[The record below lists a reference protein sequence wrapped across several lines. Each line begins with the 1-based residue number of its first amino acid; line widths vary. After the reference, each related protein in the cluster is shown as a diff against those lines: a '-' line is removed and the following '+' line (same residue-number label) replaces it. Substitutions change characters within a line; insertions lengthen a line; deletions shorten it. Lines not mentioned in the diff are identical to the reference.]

1 MYLISACLVGVNC
14 KYNGK
19 NNFNE
24 KALELVKNGKAIP
37 ICPEQLGGLATPRT
51 PAEIKMIDGRRRV
64 ITEEGKDVTEEYEKG
79 AKEVLSLCQKLNIEK
94 VILKAKSPSCGA
106 GQIYNGEFNGTLTSG
121 NGITAQ
127 LLIENGIEVENF

>member
-1 MYLISACLVGVNC
+1 MYLISACLVGLNC

-37 ICPEQLGGLATPRT
+37 ICPEQLGGLTTPRT
-51 PAEIKMIDGRRRV
+51 PAEIKMINGRRRV

-79 AKEVLSLCQKLNIEK
+79 AKEVLSLCQNLNIEK